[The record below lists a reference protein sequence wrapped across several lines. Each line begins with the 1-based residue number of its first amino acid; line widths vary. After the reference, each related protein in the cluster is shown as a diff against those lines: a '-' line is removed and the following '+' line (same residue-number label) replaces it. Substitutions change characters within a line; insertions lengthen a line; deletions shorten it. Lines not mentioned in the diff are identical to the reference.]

1 METARALGRAL
12 RGMLLVLAMGAAAGG
27 AWPAAV
33 APPRSAVAEPVAVAG
48 AAGAWVG
55 NVWEQVQRLD
65 DFAAFLAA
73 DTRAQWR
80 GAAGSLREWGQAA
93 LPRLDDAVAAARDA
107 VAATATPVQPVWQDL
122 HRQLAGWWPPALPQL
137 NPGGWSVLPEMA
149 AGEAWPTLS
158 PGGNGEGGGP
168 VDDAPGPAGR
178 GGPRPAGESIPALA
192 GEGVEAGAG
201 AGGAVTAGAV
211 TAGALPD
218 PVALIPDAGL
228 RAEVSAQAAA
238 DQEADGQSGP
248 GGGGGSS
255 RGDGPG
261 EPGSVAAPQDPSR
274 SQEGAATGKE
284 QDEAPFDR
292 DAGAPAAE
300 RGAGPNW
307 IPAVAS
313 WYGPGFYGR
322 PTASGEIFTGRE
334 MTAAHRTMP
343 FGTVLLVTYPETGRS
358 VRVRINDRGPYVEGR
373 DLDLSEA
380 AAEALGMISAGVA
393 RVMYRVLRWGG

>member
-158 PGGNGEGGGP
+158 PGGNGEGAVQWMTP
-168 VDDAPGPAGR
+168 RDRPGVAGHGRPEKASPPSRGR
-178 GGPRPAGESIPALA
+178 GWR
-192 GEGVEAGAG
+192 
-201 AGGAVTAGAV
+201 
-211 TAGALPD
+211 
-218 PVALIPDAGL
+218 
-228 RAEVSAQAAA
+228 R
-238 DQEADGQSGP
+238 GP
-248 GGGGGSS
+248 G
-255 RGDGPG
+255 RA
-261 EPGSVAAPQDPSR
+261 VPSPPVP
-274 SQEGAATGKE
+274 S
-284 QDEAPFDR
+284 P
-292 DAGAPAAE
+292 PV
-300 RGAGPNW
+300 PC
-307 IPAVAS
+307 
-313 WYGPGFYGR
+313 
-322 PTASGEIFTGRE
+322 
-334 MTAAHRTMP
+334 
-343 FGTVLLVTYPETGRS
+343 
-358 VRVRINDRGPYVEGR
+358 RI
-373 DLDLSEA
+373 
-380 AAEALGMISAGVA
+380 
-393 RVMYRVLRWGG
+393 RWR

>member
-248 GGGGGSS
+248 G
-255 RGDGPG
+255 
-261 EPGSVAAPQDPSR
+261 
-274 SQEGAATGKE
+274 
-284 QDEAPFDR
+284 
-292 DAGAPAAE
+292 AGAVPPEGMGRGSRAPLPPRRTRPAARRVPRQARSRTRPLSTGTRAPLQR
-300 RGAGPNW
+300 RGALGRTGFRPSLPGTGPVFMAGPP
-307 IPAVAS
+307 PAA
-313 WYGPGFYGR
+313 
-322 PTASGEIFTGRE
+322 
-334 MTAAHRTMP
+334 
-343 FGTVLLVTYPETGRS
+343 RS
-358 VRVRINDRGPYVEGR
+358 SP
-373 DLDLSEA
+373 
-380 AAEALGMISAGVA
+380 AGK
-393 RVMYRVLRWGG
+393 